1 MLPAERTIK
10 RRCSSSKQSWS
21 IAADHDVGLPR
32 AGLALV
38 TAIAIARR
46 RLHLGAG
53 DRFRGDRA
61 IEFWIVCLVFWR
73 KDTNTLQPK
82 GQWNWIASDQER
94 DQITVQADTC
104 HSRPVAA
111 PRRCVVAAPCRFDG
125 VPVFNGKCGFDQ
137 RVGATHAAVEN
148 ADRNIG

>member
-46 RLHLGAG
+46 RSGACTSA
-53 DRFRGDRA
+53 RA
-61 IEFWIVCLVFWR
+61 IASAV
-73 KDTNTLQPK
+73 
-82 GQWNWIASDQER
+82 IA
-94 DQITVQADTC
+94 
-104 HSRPVAA
+104 P
-111 PRRCVVAAPCRFDG
+111 
-125 VPVFNGKCGFDQ
+125 
-137 RVGATHAAVEN
+137 
-148 ADRNIG
+148 